1 MDKEKEQEE
10 TSRNED
16 QDIGKEND
24 LKRIIWTEDMLREKR
39 VGSVGIEKE
48 EDQEGKYMLLGQED
62 NMRKEEEKKEEGLE
76 GKREKYLKGEVME
89 IDICNHFEGNTRISL
104 QDIDQN
110 VMQIGRK
117 DKEEIKKAG

>member
-10 TSRNED
+10 SSRNED
-16 QDIGKEND
+16 HDIRKEND
-24 LKRIIWTEDMLREKR
+24 LKRISWTEDMLREER

-48 EDQEGKYMLLGQED
+48 GDQEVKYMLFGQED
-62 NMRKEEEKKEEGLE
+62 NMRKEEGLE
-76 GKREKYLKGEVME
+76 GKREKYLKGEVVE

-104 QDIDQN
+104 KDIDQN

-117 DKEEIKKAG
+117 DKKEIKKAG